1 MCCCV
6 GCGKPAVALRE
17 ADPGTANKRQQCM
30 ATLPPAGE
38 ASLRRIRL
46 LTLQIC
52 GKCIGG
58 GVSRMVCYA
67 PDFGT
72 AGNKLVLK
80 LIQMVHDATQLVM
93 PGLDPGIP
101 ASVTGAAVRGRDLDG
116 RDKPGHPHNVNHVFV
131 SKH

>member
-1 MCCCV
+1 V
-6 GCGKPAVALRE
+6 GCGKHAVALRE
-17 ADPGTANKRQQCM
+17 ADPGTAKKRQQCM

-58 GVSRMVCYA
+58 AVSRWSSTRRI
-67 PDFGT
+67 FGQRD
-72 AGNKLVLK
+72 KLVLRI
-80 LIQMVHDATQLVM
+80 IQMVHGATQLVM
-93 PGLDPGIP
+93 PGLDQ
-101 ASVTGAAVRGRDLDG
+101 
-116 RDKPGHPHNVNHVFV
+116 DKPGHDDNVNHVFV